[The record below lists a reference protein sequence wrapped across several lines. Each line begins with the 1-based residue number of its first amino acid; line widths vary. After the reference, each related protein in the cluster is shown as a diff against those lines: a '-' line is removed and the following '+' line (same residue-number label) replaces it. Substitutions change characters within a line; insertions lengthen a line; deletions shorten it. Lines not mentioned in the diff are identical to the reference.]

1 MERMSL
7 ISVNQVSFAYHG
19 KKVLDR
25 VSLSVS
31 SGEVLSIL
39 GPNGSGK
46 TTLLK
51 LILGLYQPHHGRV
64 LLNDTPIASLTSR
77 TLARQIAYVPQVHR
91 MAFALRMIDVVM
103 MGRIPHKSF
112 FFNYSKDDEDKAE
125 MAMDRLDIAHLRD
138 RPYTQV
144 SGGERQL
151 CLIARALAQGAR
163 IFVMDE
169 PVSGLD
175 YGNQMRLLMTIR
187 DLADDGY
194 TFIQTTHFPDH
205 ALWMTGRV
213 LMLKKGR
220 VVAHGPSESAITR
233 PALSDLYRLDMDVTQ
248 TLSGVPVCI
257 PSAMKP
263 MPGLVDRAC
272 KGW

>member
-1 MERMSL
+1 MTV
-7 ISVNQVSFAYHG
+7 IFVDQVSFAYNG
-19 KKVLDR
+19 KTVLDR

-31 SGEVLSIL
+31 SGDVLSIL

-51 LILGLYQPHHGRV
+51 LILGLYEPREGRV
-64 LLNDTPIASLTSR
+64 MLHGEPVTGLPAR
-77 TLARQIAYVPQVHR
+77 TLARGIAYVPQVHR
-91 MAFALRMIDVVM
+91 MAFAFRMIDVVM
-103 MGRIPHKSF
+103 MGRIPHKPF
-112 FFNYSKDDEDKAE
+112 FFRFSKEDGQTAE
-125 MAMDRLDIAHLRD
+125 EAMDRLGIAHLKD
-138 RPYTQV
+138 RPYTGV

-151 CLIARALAQGAR
+151 CLIARALAQGAT

-205 ALWMTGRV
+205 ALWMEGSV
-213 LMLKKGR
+213 LMLKRGA
-220 VVAHGPSESAITR
+220 VVAHGPAESTLTR
-233 PALSDLYRLDMDVTQ
+233 SSLSDLYHLDMEVDETRC
-248 TLSGVPVCI
+248 GVRVCI
-257 PSAMKP
+257 PGAM
-263 MPGLVDRAC
+263 MPGKPVAYIDRAC